1 MPSGGRHVIRVV
13 VAWVFGVLAVGFTAR
28 AVVALP
34 EQCGPATAAERRA
47 ASEATVEWFARTQA
61 PDGTFLYRVDA
72 ATGAVLPGYS
82 WVRHAGVL
90 LSLEQARAA
99 GITSAGEVAEAGWR
113 ALDTR
118 VVRWDDRAGVRDG
131 ERITGGGTALA
142 LVALAERREA
152 TGLTDR
158 DDLLLA
164 MGRQMLAHTNADG
177 TVAEI
182 ADAAT
187 GEPDAASLSRFTTG
201 EVSFALARLE
211 RLFPGEGWGDPVRSI
226 TRYLALEKADREGFV
241 PDMADHWGAYTLAEV
256 VRWENDDT
264 LTEWERA
271 WARKQMGMA
280 SVMIRY
286 ESQRTNSG
294 VDRWLRGRTSVGS
307 AVGTHG
313 ESMQGWVQVADA
325 DPALADLAP
334 GARERLEC
342 NSAVL
347 VDRQV
352 TAQDAA
358 GLPDPESVIG
368 TWLWFGTTQ
377 MDDQQHALSA
387 LLGADLVLDAAPV
400 AGSDGGVLQ
409 RRAPSPDSAALALVA
424 LLLAVDPVRLAR
436 RTRHVERRW
445 VAAGSAGA
453 GLVLVGV
460 ALAGTAVLRAL
471 DVSVPTGVIAAGAVL
486 TLAALVSA
494 IGTWRPSHEPPIAAG
509 WRAAVVP
516 VAVPAFLRPA
526 ALVTALVLG
535 PAGRTEMVL
544 LAAAAAAALG
554 VAAHVVVGSTRSHPA
569 LERWAEQLTSLCGV
583 AVGVFLIVD
592 GVYAI

>member
-1 MPSGGRHVIRVV
+1 MPGRHLVRVV
-13 VAWVFGVLAVGFTAR
+13 VLWVFGVLAVGATAR

-34 EQCGPATAAERRA
+34 EQCGPASVEDRRA
-47 ASEATVEWFARTQA
+47 ASEATVEWFGRTQA
-61 PDGTFLYRVDA
+61 DDGTFLYRIDA
-72 ATGAVLPGYS
+72 PTGEVLPGYS

-99 GITSAGEVAEAGWR
+99 GITSAAEVAEAGWR

-118 VVRWDDRAGVRDG
+118 VVRWGDRAGVLDG
-131 ERITGGGTALA
+131 DRITGGGTALA
-142 LVALAERREA
+142 LVALAERRDA

-158 DDLLLA
+158 DDLLMA

-187 GEPDAASLSRFTTG
+187 GQPDAESLSRFTTG

-211 RLFPGEGWGDPVRSI
+211 RMFPGQGWGDPVRSI
-226 TRYLALEKADREGFV
+226 TRYLALDKAAREGFV

-256 VRWENDDT
+256 VRWQKDNT
-264 LTEWERA
+264 LTDWERA
-271 WARKQMGMA
+271 WARKQMGMT

-358 GLPDPESVIG
+358 GLPDPDAVIG

-387 LLGADLVLDAAPV
+387 LLGADLVLD
-400 AGSDGGVLQ
+400 SGVLQ
-409 RRAPSPDSAALALVA
+409 RRAPSPDSAALALFA

-436 RTRHVERRW
+436 RTRRVDRRW
-445 VAAGSAGA
+445 VTAGSAGSA
-453 GLVLVGV
+453 LVLVGV
-460 ALAGTAVLRAL
+460 SLCGSAVLRAL
-471 DVSVPTGVIAAGAVL
+471 DVSVPTAVITAGAVL

-494 IGTWRPSHEPPIAAG
+494 IGTWRRSPEPPIAAG

-535 PAGRTEMVL
+535 PAGRTEMVV
-544 LAAAAAAALG
+544 LAAVAAGALG
-554 VAAHVVVGSTRSHPA
+554 VVAHAFVGSARSHPA
-569 LERWAEQLTSLCGV
+569 LERWAEQLTSLCAV
-583 AVGVFLIVD
+583 AVGVYLIVD

>member
-1 MPSGGRHVIRVV
+1 MPGRQLVRVV
-13 VAWVFGVLAVGFTAR
+13 VLWGFGVLAVGATAR

-34 EQCGPATAAERRA
+34 EECGPATPTERRA
-47 ASEATVEWFARTQA
+47 ASEATVAWFGRTQA
-61 PDGTFLYRVDA
+61 EDGTFLYRVDA
-72 ATGAVLPGYS
+72 TTGEVLPGYS

-99 GITSAGEVAEAGWR
+99 GIASAGDVAEAGWR

-118 VVRWDDRAGVRDG
+118 VVRWGDRAGVRDG

-142 LVALAERREA
+142 LVALAERRDT

-158 DDLLLA
+158 DDLLKA
-164 MGRQMLAHTNADG
+164 MGRQMLVHTNADG
-177 TVAEI
+177 TVAEL
-182 ADAAT
+182 ADATSGQPEA
-187 GEPDAASLSRFTTG
+187 DSLSRFTTG

-211 RLFPGEGWGDPVRSI
+211 RMFPGEGWGAPVRAI
-226 TRYLALEKADREGFV
+226 TRYLALQKAAREGFV

-256 VRWENDDT
+256 VRWRDDNA
-264 LTEWERA
+264 LTDWERA
-271 WARKQMGMA
+271 WARKQMGMS

-325 DPALADLAP
+325 DPELAALAA

-352 TAQDAA
+352 TAPDAA
-358 GLPDPESVIG
+358 DLPDPDAVVG

-400 AGSDGGVLQ
+400 PDTDGSGALP
-409 RRAPSPDSAALALVA
+409 RRAPSPESAVLALFA
-424 LLLAVDPVRLAR
+424 LLLAIDPVRLAR
-436 RTRHVERRW
+436 RTRRVERRW
-445 VAAGSAGA
+445 VAIGSAGSGA
-453 GLVLVGV
+453 VLVGV
-460 ALAGTAVLRAL
+460 ALCGSAVLSAL
-471 DVSVPTGVIAAGAVL
+471 AVSVPTGVITAGAVL

-494 IGTWRPSHEPPIAAG
+494 VGTWRPSPEPPIAAG
-509 WRAAVVP
+509 WRAALVP
-516 VAVPAFLRPA
+516 VAVPSFLRPS
-526 ALVTALVLG
+526 ALIMALVLG
-535 PAGRTEMVL
+535 PAGRTEMVV
-544 LAAAAAAALG
+544 LAVVAAAALG
-554 VAAHVVVGSTRSHPA
+554 VAAHAFVGSTRSHPA
-569 LERWAEQLTSLCGV
+569 IERWAEQLTALCAV

-592 GVYAI
+592 GVFAI

>member
-1 MPSGGRHVIRVV
+1 
-13 VAWVFGVLAVGFTAR
+13 VAWGFGVLAVGATAR

-34 EQCGPATAAERRA
+34 EQCGPATASERRA
-47 ASEATVEWFARTQA
+47 ASEATVGWFARTQTD
-61 PDGTFLYRVDA
+61 DGMFLYRVDA
-72 ATGAVLPGYS
+72 ATGEVLPGYS

-90 LSLEQARAA
+90 LSLEQARSA

-118 VVRWDDRAGVRDG
+118 VVRWGDRAGVRDG

-142 LVALAERREA
+142 LVALAERRDA

-158 DDLLLA
+158 DDLLMA

-182 ADAAT
+182 ADAAS
-187 GEPDAASLSRFTTG
+187 GQPDAESLSRFTTG

-211 RLFPGEGWGDPVRSI
+211 RMFPGQGWGEPVRSI
-226 TRYLALEKADREGFV
+226 TRYLALDKAAREGFV

-256 VRWENDDT
+256 VRWQQDNT
-264 LTEWERA
+264 LTDWERA
-271 WARKQMGMA
+271 WARKQMGMT

-358 GLPDPESVIG
+358 GLPDPDAVIG

-387 LLGADLVLDAAPV
+387 LLGADLVLDADPQVEA
-400 AGSDGGVLQ
+400 ADSGVLQ
-409 RRAPSPDSAALALVA
+409 RRAPSPDSAALALFA

-436 RTRHVERRW
+436 RTRRVDRRW
-445 VAAGSAGA
+445 VAAGSAGSA
-453 GLVLVGV
+453 LVLVGV
-460 ALAGTAVLRAL
+460 SLCGAAVLRAL
-471 DVSVPTGVIAAGAVL
+471 DVSVPTAVITAGAVL
-486 TLAALVSA
+486 TLAALVTA
-494 IGTWRPSHEPPIAAG
+494 IGTWRPSPEPPIGAG
-509 WRAAVVP
+509 WRAALVP

-526 ALVTALVLG
+526 AIVTALVLG
-535 PAGRTEMVL
+535 PAGRTEMVV
-544 LAAAAAAALG
+544 LACVAAVVLG
-554 VAAHVVVGSTRSHPA
+554 VAVHALVGSARSHPA
-569 LERWAEQLTSLCGV
+569 LERWAEQLTSLCAV